1 MVDTDARER
10 GFRYIFHGVPSIGG
24 RYSALS
30 NFGMVPAA
38 IMGIDIAVLLDRA
51 ELMVQSCA
59 ACVEPAKNPGLVLGI
74 TLAALAKSGVDKV
87 TFVTSPGIGDLGA
100 WLEQLLAESTGKS
113 DKGLIPVALEPI
125 GHSDVY
131 GLDRVF
137 VYVRLMSK
145 PDTDQD
151 RTMDTLEIDGHPIVR
166 IAVPEKI
173 EIGCEFFRW
182 EFATAVAGAVLNINP
197 FNQPNV
203 QESKDYTKSLTNEYE
218 RIGSLPTESPVLE
231 TAGIKVYTDQA
242 NALALATWIARG
254 TLESCLRGH
263 INRLELKDYVAIN
276 AYLEMN
282 PENHELLQQ
291 IRKVIRNHKKV
302 ATTLGFGPRFL
313 HSTGQLHKGG
323 PNTGLFIQ
331 ITSDDTEDLAIPG
344 REFTFSVLKEA
355 QSTGDY
361 LALSTRKRRI
371 LRIHLS
377 SDVATGLTKLHE
389 AFEAAMAN

>member
-1 MVDTDARER
+1 
-10 GFRYIFHGVPSIGG
+10 
-24 RYSALS
+24 
-30 NFGMVPAA
+30 
-38 IMGIDIAVLLDRA
+38 
-51 ELMVQSCA
+51 
-59 ACVEPAKNPGLVLGI
+59 
-74 TLAALAKSGVDKV
+74 
-87 TFVTSPGIGDLGA
+87 
-100 WLEQLLAESTGKS
+100 
-113 DKGLIPVALEPI
+113 LIPVDLEPI
-125 GHSDVY
+125 GTPDVY

-137 VYVRLMSK
+137 VYVRLMSE

-151 RTMDTLEIDGHPIVR
+151 RSMDTLEMGGHPIVR

-182 EFATAVAGAVLNINP
+182 EFATAAAGAILNINP

-331 ITSDDTEDLAIPG
+331 ITSDDAEDLAIPG

-361 LALSTRKRRI
+361 LALST
-371 LRIHLS
+371 
-377 SDVATGLTKLHE
+377 
-389 AFEAAMAN
+389 